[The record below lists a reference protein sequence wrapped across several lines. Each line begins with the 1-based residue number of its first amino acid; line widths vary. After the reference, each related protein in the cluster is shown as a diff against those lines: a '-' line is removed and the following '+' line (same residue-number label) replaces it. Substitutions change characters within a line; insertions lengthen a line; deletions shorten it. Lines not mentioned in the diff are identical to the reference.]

1 MALSNIDV
9 QDLFKEVKLPV
20 SDSEYEKLTKIALE
34 TNPAIEDRG
43 DIKPR
48 YIDSEDFFE
57 TAVWCLEKAL
67 IDAYLLGKKEGEKKA
82 LEKCEKDNKRSGES
96 SL

>member
-57 TAVWCLEKAL
+57 TAVWCLEKAV

-82 LEKCEKDNKRSGES
+82 LEKHEKE
-96 SL
+96 